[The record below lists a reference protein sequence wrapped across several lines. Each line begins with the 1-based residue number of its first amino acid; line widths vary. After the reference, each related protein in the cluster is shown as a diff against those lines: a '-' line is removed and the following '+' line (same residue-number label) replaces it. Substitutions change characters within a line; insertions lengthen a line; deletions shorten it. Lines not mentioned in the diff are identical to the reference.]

1 MTPQDVITETR
12 VLLQDSRTPF
22 RYSDTVLLGFV
33 NLSLKRLS
41 IVRPDLFMD
50 LREIPTTP
58 NTVVQTLPANAM
70 RLSEIFSVKDGD
82 AVTEADREVFDQT
95 YPGWVNEAAGVPK
108 NFIRHI
114 RNPTRYFLYP
124 RPQAGVVLIGE
135 YAASP
140 PDYTINATVE
150 FVPDAFLPVVVDGTV
165 YLAESV
171 DNEHINS
178 GRAKL
183 FLDSFT
189 QAVSLSLQA
198 RALTDTEE
206 AGFDPKQVI

>member
-1 MTPQDVITETR
+1 MTPQDVITEARVILQDTR
-12 VLLQDSRTPF
+12 VPF
-22 RYSDTVLLGFV
+22 RYSDTVLLGFA
-33 NLSLKRLS
+33 NLSFKRLS
-41 IVRPDLFMD
+41 MLRPDLFMK
-50 LREIPTTP
+50 LGEIPTTP
-58 NTVVQTLPANAM
+58 DTVLQSLPSDAM

-82 AVTEADREVFDQT
+82 AVTEANREVFDQT
-95 YPGWVNEAAGVPK
+95 YPGWVSEAPGIPK

-114 RNPTRYFLYP
+114 RNPNRFFLYP

-140 PDYTINATVE
+140 PAYGINDTVDLL
-150 FVPDAFLPVVVDGTV
+150 PDAFLPVIVDGTV

-171 DNEHINS
+171 DNEHVNAN
-178 GRAKL
+178 RAKL

-189 QAVSLSLQA
+189 QAISLSLQA

-206 AGFDPKQVI
+206 AGFDRRQVI